1 MAVKR
6 SDIVRLTAA
15 QKLALGFALIILI
28 GAFCLHLPLASRD
41 RQPIAWL
48 DALFTATSATCVTG
62 LVVFDTWTQFS
73 AFGQMVI
80 LVLIQ
85 IGGLGFMTLAILG
98 AMMLGRRIGL
108 RERSY
113 LAEAISALHLG
124 GVVKLARRILI
135 GTLLLEISG
144 AIVLALR
151 FVPLFGIRQGIWFGV
166 FHAVSAFCNAG
177 FDLMGALSPYSS
189 LTAFVHDPV
198 VNLTVMFLIASGGIG
213 FVVWNDLLQNRWR
226 VRRYSLHTQLTLTTT
241 ALLLALGMLLFF
253 LLERNGVL
261 AGMSGA
267 QKWLAAAFS
276 AVTPRTAGFNTVPTE
291 SLGPAASLLTMLL
304 MLIGAGAGST
314 AGGIKTTLFAVLVL
328 AVVAHV
334 RRCRD
339 VNVFKRRL
347 SAETVAFAFC
357 AIAFYLMLAIG
368 GGFLLMAIQGMSIKD
383 ALFEAFSALGTV
395 GLTTGIT
402 RSLEPLSR
410 LVIIFLMFAGRVGS
424 LKVFMSFAERNH
436 LNRLRKP
443 LGQIVG

>member
-1 MAVKR
+1 MKLPDA
-6 SDIVRLTAA
+6 VRLTAA

-28 GAFCLHLPLASRD
+28 GTFCLRLPLASRD
-41 RQPIAWL
+41 SQPIPWL

-62 LVVFDTWTQFS
+62 LVVYDTWTQFS
-73 AFGQMVI
+73 AFGQLVI
-80 LVLIQ
+80 LILIQ

-98 AMMLGRRIGL
+98 AMVLGRRIGL

-135 GTLLLEISG
+135 GTLLLETGG
-144 AIVLALR
+144 AILLALR
-151 FVPLFGIRQGIWFGV
+151 FVPRFGIRQGIWFGV
-166 FHAVSAFCNAG
+166 FHSVSAFCNAG
-177 FDLMGALSPYSS
+177 FDLMGALSPFSS
-189 LTAFVHDPV
+189 LTGFAHDPV
-198 VNLTVMFLIASGGIG
+198 VNLTVMFLIISGGIG
-213 FVVWNDLLQNRWR
+213 FVVWNDLFQNRLR
-226 VRRYSLHTQLTLTTT
+226 ARQYSLHTQLTLTTT
-241 ALLLALGMLLFF
+241 AALLALGTLLFF
-253 LLERNGVL
+253 LLERDGVL
-261 AGMSGA
+261 SGMTGA
-267 QKWLAAAFS
+267 QKWLAAAFA

-291 SLGPAASLLTMLL
+291 SLGPASSLLTMLL

-314 AGGIKTTLFAVLVL
+314 AGGIKTTLFAVLIL

-357 AIAFYLMLAIG
+357 AIAFYLILAIG
-368 GGFLLMAIQGMSIKD
+368 GGFLLMAMQSLPLQD
-383 ALFEAFSALGTV
+383 ALFESFSALGTV

-402 RSLEPLSR
+402 RQLEPSSR

-424 LKVFMSFAERNH
+424 LKVFMSYAERNH